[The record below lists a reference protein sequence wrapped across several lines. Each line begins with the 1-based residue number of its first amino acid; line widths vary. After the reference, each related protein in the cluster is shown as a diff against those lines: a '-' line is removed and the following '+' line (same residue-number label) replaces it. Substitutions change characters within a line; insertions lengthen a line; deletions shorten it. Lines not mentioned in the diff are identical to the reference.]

1 MRRVLHSTSIR
12 VPHGARAPST
22 HGGKVMAWTAQDCT
36 KNPDVLNQVI
46 KALFKGCLT
55 SVFLTVKAKV
65 G

>member
-1 MRRVLHSTSIR
+1 MRQVLHSTSIR

-22 HGGKVMAWTAQDCT
+22 HGGKVMACAAQGCT
-36 KNPDVLNQVI
+36 KDRNVLNQVI